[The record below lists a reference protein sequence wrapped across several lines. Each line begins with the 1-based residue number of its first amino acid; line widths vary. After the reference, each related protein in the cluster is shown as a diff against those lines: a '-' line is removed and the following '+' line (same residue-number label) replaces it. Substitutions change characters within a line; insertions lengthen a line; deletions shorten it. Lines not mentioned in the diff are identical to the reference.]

1 MPAQVTEFLKISGRI
16 PGVVNEMDLVTE
28 QFAGM
33 FKDEGEL
40 RKAIASMLRKIE
52 GVTGVEITH
61 GTREHGKDII
71 FYKAGGLGEIRL
83 FACVVKNEKITGSVN
98 SSHGAKTV
106 LSQAEQA
113 FEEPYINGDGDTERV
128 DHVYI
133 MSPYEC
139 SQATMDSIDG
149 RLSQRPVTFSCG
161 GKLLDLFQ
169 RNWPEFLIFNSSL
182 LSSYVA
188 NLKRGLDEDN
198 PLKYLSGR
206 HSILANAI
214 ESFSN
219 VYVKQDFYQTFQ
231 EYKLDVDIPN
241 LLELLKP
248 ISMARSS
255 EIQFLLRRLASF
267 VRASEVWSSRLNDSA
282 RQQFENYLIH
292 SAKQLKSC
300 WDKGYEEHARE
311 KSSLAQAVPSRR
323 DAVVQIADHQSVI
336 GPYSS
341 AETTVR
347 EMADELS
354 EIVKSGN
361 AFVCSQP
368 HTLNDLM
375 KSPRFLDYC
384 VVVEASRRIPESL
397 VPELPSTKVEVAEEL
412 LRDAS
417 SAVLIVGPPGY
428 GKSSY
433 CKWNVTADLERLA
446 GDKTASLPIY
456 VPLHQISREAQKS
469 PQETFLRSSEL
480 RELLYDPRYNQA
492 IASIRLYL
500 DGLDEV
506 PSAERQQ
513 ELVTSARELLKSDK
527 RFSMILTAREHVGG
541 WWLNWMP
548 RVRIR
553 EFSEEQSKELISKWI
568 EDEPQRSD
576 FYSQLGS
583 SATLRPLLQV
593 PLLATLIV
601 AVFRNL
607 RRLPENRIRLYEMFM
622 ELMFGGWD
630 LAKNVKREIKFGSV
644 MKLSLLS
651 RLAFYLHLNKKRD
664 CVDGDIRTVMKDVM
678 PMGVEKF
685 PELAQE
691 LVEDGLLLKQGSAYY
706 FAHLSF
712 QEYLAAKDL
721 ADPTGRRQTDVLRW
735 YLAGNDWW
743 REVLLFYIAMQAP
756 QDVENWIKKTVDRMI
771 IPSTQVAARINHEFH
786 FLMEYFVL
794 TFPDYR
800 PRTFQIGPPKI
811 KSLKDGALALRK
823 G

>member
-1 MPAQVTEFLKISGRI
+1 L
-16 PGVVNEMDLVTE
+16 PGLANEMDPAIE

-33 FKDEGEL
+33 FKDENEL

-61 GTREHGKDII
+61 GTREHGKDIV
-71 FYKAGGLGEIRL
+71 FYKAGGLGEPRL
-83 FACVVKNEKITGSVN
+83 FACVVKNEKITGSVDSN
-98 SSHGAKTV
+98 HGAKTV

-113 FEEPYINGDGDTERV
+113 FEEPYINGDGESERV

-161 GKLLDLFQ
+161 GNLIDLFQ
-169 RNWPEFLIFNSSL
+169 KNWPEFLIFNSSL

-214 ESFSN
+214 ESFSK
-219 VYVKQDFYQTFQ
+219 VYVRQDFYQTFQ
-231 EYKLDVDIPN
+231 EYTLDVDIPN
-241 LLELLKP
+241 LVELLKP

-255 EIQFLLRRLASF
+255 EIQFVLRRLASF
-267 VRASEVWSSRLNDSA
+267 VRGSEVWSSRLNDSA
-282 RQQFENYLIH
+282 RRQFESYLIR

-300 WDKGYEEHARE
+300 WDKGYEEHLKER
-311 KSSLAQAVPSRR
+311 SRLAQAVPSRR
-323 DAVVQIADHQSVI
+323 DAEVQIADHQSVI

-347 EMADELS
+347 EAAAELS
-354 EIVKSGN
+354 EIVKRGN
-361 AFVCSQP
+361 AFVRSQP
-368 HTLNDLM
+368 HSPNDLL
-375 KSPRFLDYC
+375 KSPGFLDYC

-397 VPELPSTKVEVAEEL
+397 VPELPSTRVEVAEEL
-412 LRDAS
+412 LRNAS

-433 CKWNVTADLERLA
+433 CKRNVTADLERLA

-456 VPLHQISREAQKS
+456 VPLHQISRESQKS
-469 PQETFLRSSEL
+469 PHDTFLRSPEL
-480 RELLYDPRYNQA
+480 RELVNDPRYNQA
-492 IASIRLYL
+492 ITSIRLYL

-506 PSAERQQ
+506 PSTERQQ
-513 ELVTSARELLKSDK
+513 ELVTSARHLLESDK
-527 RFSMILTAREHVGG
+527 RFSVILTAREHVGG

-553 EFSEEQSKELISKWI
+553 EFSEKQSKELISKWI

-622 ELMFGGWD
+622 ELMSGGWD

-651 RLAFYLHLNKKRD
+651 RLAGYLHLNKKRD
-664 CVDGDIRTVMKDVM
+664 CVEGDIRTAMKDVM
-678 PMGVEKF
+678 PMGAESF

-691 LVEDGLLLKQGSAYY
+691 LIEDGLLLKQGNTYY

-721 ADPTGRRQTDVLRW
+721 SDPTGRRQTDVLRW

-743 REVLLFYIAMQAP
+743 REVLLFYISMQGP
-756 QDVENWIKKTVDRMI
+756 QDAENWIKKTVDRMT
-771 IPSTQVAARINHEFH
+771 IPSTQVADRVSHEFH
-786 FLMEYFVL
+786 FLMEYLAL
-794 TFPDYR
+794 TFPAYR

-811 KSLKDGALALRK
+811 KSLEL
-823 G
+823 